1 MSKCQFNIWCMDGC
15 KTIFSYWMYIFAKVD
30 GLGPCCAG
38 TFCYSSLALSFLIS
52 YPEYSISSHKSTVSQ
67 LLTEVLQCDE
77 KNSKQLGPSLEKYIA
92 RNNKWCG
99 VTFVAVFTM
108 LLCWASAVSLPT
120 ETLVANYLY
129 ALLISHN
136 NNNAPHPWIQNSN
149 QPEKIFRISR
159 SEGLGPSK
167 PFGPAWRHHSW
178 EWNTAWSL
186 DSKEDVTRQVYLEAC
201 MSKASKFGKEILAR
215 VMLAWFAWWWRKAC
229 VWKALKLFKP
239 SPANQTLMI
248 FDNLDESHV
257 SWNGSA
263 PPYINTWTQKCT
275 QQLSA

>member
-1 MSKCQFNIWCMDGC
+1 
-15 KTIFSYWMYIFAKVD
+15 MYIFAKVD

-167 PFGPAWRHHSW
+167 PFGPA
-178 EWNTAWSL
+178 
-186 DSKEDVTRQVYLEAC
+186 
-201 MSKASKFGKEILAR
+201 
-215 VMLAWFAWWWRKAC
+215 
-229 VWKALKLFKP
+229 
-239 SPANQTLMI
+239 
-248 FDNLDESHV
+248 
-257 SWNGSA
+257 
-263 PPYINTWTQKCT
+263 
-275 QQLSA
+275 

>member
-1 MSKCQFNIWCMDGC
+1 
-15 KTIFSYWMYIFAKVD
+15 MYILAKVD

-67 LLTEVLQCDE
+67 LLTEVLQCAE

-149 QPEKIFRISR
+149 QPEKS
-159 SEGLGPSK
+159 SESVDQKAWGPPSPLGLLDAIIPENGIQHDHSIPGRMLHGK
-167 PFGPAWRHHSW
+167 FTWR
-178 EWNTAWSL
+178 L
-186 DSKEDVTRQVYLEAC
+186 AC
-201 MSKASKFGKEILAR
+201 RRHQSLAR
-215 VMLAWFAWWWRKAC
+215 RFW
-229 VWKALKLFKP
+229 
-239 SPANQTLMI
+239 Q
-248 FDNLDESHV
+248 
-257 SWNGSA
+257 G
-263 PPYINTWTQKCT
+263 
-275 QQLSA
+275 